1 VNISNG
7 SATSKVAAHKALS
20 ADGLIKA
27 LRTSFEVI
35 DDPFPGVPEIP
46 LADALMSAYAVFSL
60 KAPSLLDF
68 ERRRTTEESNL
79 KSIYGMAAIP
89 CDTQM
94 RARLDEVDPDSLRPA
109 YKAVFN
115 KAEQEK
121 ILENMAFLDGCVLIS
136 NDGTGYFSSDKL
148 HSPVCLEK
156 KNSKTG
162 QTTYHLQMLG
172 SAIVH
177 PDRKEVI
184 PLPPEPIRK
193 QDGANKNDCER
204 NASRRWLQKFRQ
216 DHPHLK
222 VIIVEDG
229 LGSNA
234 PHIRDLQEHRCHFIL
249 GSKEGDHAYLSTCLD
264 KATARGETTEFD
276 VPDPKD
282 PKVRH
287 FFRFANGLPLNESNR
302 DILVNIMEYWEI
314 RGEARK
320 YFCWITDLTI
330 TTENAYQ
337 IMRGGRARWKVENET
352 FNTLKNQGYHIE
364 HNYGL
369 GKKNLSM
376 VFVTLMM
383 LAFLVDQILQMS
395 PSSLFSAALKKAGT
409 KRDLWEKARAA
420 FYFFEVPSMETIYRL
435 ILAGR
440 QKIRPQLIQDSS

>member
-1 VNISNG
+1 MKTSNG
-7 SATSKVAAHKALS
+7 PATSKVGAHKDLS

-27 LRTSFEVI
+27 LRVSFEVM
-35 DDPFPGVPEIP
+35 DDPFPGDPEIP
-46 LADALMSAYAVFSL
+46 LADALMSAYAMFSL

-68 ERRRTTEESNL
+68 ERRKTAEGSNL
-79 KSIYGMAAIP
+79 KSIYGMKAIP

-94 RARLDEVDPDSLRPA
+94 RTRLDEVDPDSLRPA

-115 KAEQEK
+115 QAEQEK
-121 ILENMAFLDGCVLIS
+121 ILENMVFLEGCILIS
-136 NDGTGYFSSDKL
+136 NDGTGYFSSEKL

-162 QTTYHLQMLG
+162 QIIYHLQMLG

-177 PDRKEVI
+177 PDHKEVI

-193 QDGANKNDCER
+193 QDGATKNDCER

-216 DHPHLK
+216 DHSK
-222 VIIVEDG
+222 IEVIIVEDG

-249 GSKEGDHAYLSTCLD
+249 GLKEGDHAYLSACLD
-264 KATARGETTEFD
+264 KAAAMGETIEFD
-276 VPDPKD
+276 IPDPKN

-287 FFRFANGLPLNESNR
+287 FFRFVNALPLNESNQ
-302 DILVNIMEYWEI
+302 DILVNTLEYWEV
-314 RGEARK
+314 REGASK
-320 YFCWITDLTI
+320 YFCWVTDLTI
-330 TTENAYQ
+330 TTGNAYQ

-420 FYFFEVPSMETIYRL
+420 FYFFEVASMETIYRL

-440 QKIRPQLIQDSS
+440 QKIQSQLIEDSS